1 MIHNRKKILA
11 ILSLLIIAQ
20 AGCSR
25 KQAVLANIGS
35 KVITSTDFT
44 ERLKQL
50 PPQYQALI
58 RADEDKKTMLDA
70 LVKEQLIV
78 QEAKERNLDKE
89 KTIQT
94 KIDTIV
100 DQILLEEM
108 IKRVRDSQLKP
119 SEAEAKNYYDQHKS
133 EFTGP
138 ERIKVAHILVKEKS
152 QAEQALAQLKKGADF
167 GQLAK
172 ELSIDSSS
180 SKTGGEME
188 YFGKGEMVPDFEK
201 GAFALTT
208 PGQLSEPI
216 KTAFGYHIIK
226 LIAKK
231 AAGEK
236 SFEEAK
242 AEVERVVE
250 KSKFDQWLE
259 SLKKKWHV
267 KINYEKLK
275 EINITGSSTTGNSEG
290 EK

>member
-1 MIHNRKKILA
+1 MICKRKLLLA
-11 ILSLLIIAQ
+11 VLALSVLIM

-25 KQAVLANIGS
+25 KQTVLANIGS
-35 KVITSTDFT
+35 KVITSIDFT

-89 KTIQT
+89 KTIQA
-94 KIDTIV
+94 KINTIV

-108 IKRVRDSQLKP
+108 IKRVRESQLKP
-119 SEAEAKNYYDQHKS
+119 SEAEAKNYYDQHKN
-133 EFTGP
+133 EFAGP
-138 ERIKVAHILVKEKS
+138 ERVKVAHILVKEKA
-152 QAEQALAQLKKGADF
+152 QADQVLAQLKKGADF
-167 GQLAK
+167 SQLAK
-172 ELSIDSSS
+172 EFSIDSSS
-180 SKTGGEME
+180 SKAGGVME

-208 PGQLSEPI
+208 PGQISEPV

-226 LIAKK
+226 LIDKK

-242 AEVERVVE
+242 AEVERTVE
-250 KSKFDQWLE
+250 KNKFDQWLE

-267 KINYEKLK
+267 KINYENLK
-275 EINITGSSTTGNSEG
+275 EINTAGSPVAGNNEG
-290 EK
+290 VK